1 MSHVVIVG
9 AGPAGASLA
18 FLLARRGIEVTLVER
33 RRDFAR
39 EFRGEVLTPSGVE
52 AFAQMGLRSA
62 LSELPCSSPE
72 RLELYLNAGK
82 VLAVA
87 LTDPSDDAEG
97 DDRIV
102 AVAQPALLEM
112 LVSKAGQFDN
122 FTFLRGASVRQLLR
136 HNDRVS
142 GVRIRHE
149 NVERDLPAAL
159 VIGADG
165 RNSVIRKEAGFTL
178 SHASPPM
185 DIVWC
190 KLPCPD
196 FWPGVRGYIG
206 RGHLLVAYRTWGD
219 DLQLGWV
226 ILKGTF
232 DELRSQGVAA
242 WIEEMCNHTSAD
254 LAAHIRANADRL
266 AHPFLLDVVSD
277 CVAQWQAPGVMVIGD
292 AAHTMSPVGG
302 QGINIALRDAIVAAN
317 HLVPLLSG
325 DAVELALVDQ
335 TLRDIE
341 AERLP
346 EVAHIQDLQA
356 MPPRVVLSRSWW
368 GEPARR
374 LLASLLGQ
382 EKVRARAATRADAF
396 LYGVTEVELQ
406 V

>member
-1 MSHVVIVG
+1 MSQVVIVG

-52 AFAQMGLRSA
+52 AFAQMGLGSV
-62 LSELPCSSPE
+62 LDEVPSYSPE
-72 RLELYLNAGK
+72 RAELYLNAGK
-82 VLAVA
+82 VIDVSLTGGTDGEESDVRMLAV
-87 LTDPSDDAEG
+87 S
-97 DDRIV
+97 
-102 AVAQPALLEM
+102 QPALLEM
-112 LVSKAGQFDN
+112 LVSRAGQYDN
-122 FTFLRGASVRQLLR
+122 FAFLRGASVRQLLR
-136 HNDRVS
+136 DNGRVS
-142 GVRIRHE
+142 GVRIRHDGAE
-149 NVERDLPAAL
+149 QDLPAAL

-165 RNSVIRKEAGFTL
+165 RNSVIRKQAGFTL
-178 SHASPPM
+178 SHASAPM

-190 KLPCPD
+190 KVPCPD
-196 FWPGVRGYIG
+196 FWPGVRGYVG
-206 RGHLLVAYRTWGD
+206 RGHLLAAYHTWGD

-232 DELRSQGVAA
+232 DELRSEGVAA

-266 AHPFLLDVVSD
+266 ANPFLLDVVSD
-277 CVAQWQAPGVMVIGD
+277 RVARWQAPGVMVIGD

-302 QGINIALRDAIVAAN
+302 QGINIAVRDSIVAAN

-325 DAVELALVDQ
+325 ATVELALLDQ
-335 TLRDIE
+335 ALHDIE

-346 EVAHIQDLQA
+346 EVEHIQKLQA

-374 LLASLLGQ
+374 LLASLLGR
-382 EKVRARAATRADAF
+382 ERVRARAGKRVGVF
-396 LYGVTEVELQ
+396 LHGVTEVELQ

>member
-18 FLLARRGIEVTLVER
+18 FLLARRGVEVTLVER

-39 EFRGEVLTPSGVE
+39 EFRGEVLMPSGFE
-52 AFAQMGLRSA
+52 AFAQMGLGAA
-62 LSELPCSSPE
+62 LGGVPSYAPE
-72 RLELYLNAGK
+72 RAEFYLNGGRILDVAFAAGMGGE
-82 VLAVA
+82 
-87 LTDPSDDAEG
+87 DDG
-97 DDRIV
+97 VRVV
-102 AVAQPALLEM
+102 AVSQPALLEM
-112 LVSKAGQFDN
+112 LVAQADEYDN
-122 FTFLRGASVRQLLR
+122 FAFLRGSSVRELLCD
-136 HNDRVS
+136 NGRVS
-142 GVRIRHE
+142 GVRIRHDGA
-149 NVERDLPAAL
+149 ERDLPAAL

-165 RNSVIRKEAGFTL
+165 RNSVIRKQAGFSL

-185 DIVWC
+185 DIVWF

-206 RGHLLVAYRTWGD
+206 RGHLLVAYHTWGD

-232 DELRSQGVAA
+232 DELRSAGVGA

-266 AHPFLLDVVSD
+266 AHPFVLDVVSD
-277 CVAQWQAPGVMVIGD
+277 RVARWQAPGVMVIGD
-292 AAHTMSPVGG
+292 AAHAMSPVGG

-317 HLVPLLSG
+317 HLVPLLTH
-325 DAVELALVDQ
+325 DTVDLTLLDQALC
-335 TLRDIE
+335 DIE

-346 EVAHIQDLQA
+346 EVEHIQNLQA
-356 MPPRVVLSRSWW
+356 MPPKLVLSRSWW
-368 GEPARR
+368 GEPVRS
-374 LLASLLGQ
+374 LLASLLRLDG
-382 EKVRARAATRADAF
+382 VRARAGKRVRVF
-396 LYGVTEVELQ
+396 LHGITEVELQ